1 MALTEQ
7 IKKIKESSKKR
18 NFNQRYDLIVTLKDI
33 NLKKAESK
41 IDEILVLPKQTG
53 KPTSISLFS
62 DSVKKIENCEIIK
75 GEQIEKLSKN
85 KKELKKL
92 IYQTTIFLSEPK
104 LMPVV
109 GKHLGK
115 FLAPIGKM
123 PKPVVGDIIKMAN
136 DYRNGVKIEI
146 KKQPMIQITVGSENI
161 KEEDVTENITAVLN
175 FLKTKLPKGKNNI
188 NKVYLKL
195 TMGHPIKMEGW

>member
-1 MALTEQ
+1 MSLTEQ

-18 NFNQRYDLIVTLKDI
+18 NFNQKYDLIIVLKDI
-33 NLKKAESK
+33 NLKKAENK
-41 IDEILVLPKQTG
+41 IDEILILPKKTG

-62 DSVKKIENCEIIK
+62 DSAKKIEDCEIIK

-104 LMPVV
+104 LMPIV

-123 PKPVVGDIIKMAN
+123 PKPVLGDIIKMAN
-136 DYRNGVKIEI
+136 DYKNGVKIEV

-161 KEEDVTENITAVLN
+161 KEEDVTENITTILN
-175 FLKTKLPKGKNNI
+175 FLKIKLPKGKNNI
-188 NKVYLKL
+188 SKVYLKL
-195 TMGHPIKMEGW
+195 TMGHPTKLEGW